1 MDYNPW
7 TVFSDLKWG
16 IKPTTPPPHRSA
28 KYNPVPLQLSDTTIR
43 SYVMT
48 DMIPYLRAYLQFKW
62 PCYMQNT

>member
-16 IKPTTPPPHRSA
+16 IKPTLPRYRSA

-48 DMIPYLRAYLQFKW
+48 DMIPYLRPYLQFKW